1 MSGVTP
7 LVDTLLPT
15 TLAQRT
21 DLIPLKPAVTIGG
34 PEPVPDSEKNAND
47 PRLPSRAAIDRKLG
61 AELVDERGANGTNR
75 RLPGDGTPTLS
86 STARAISAIL
96 RSQGDADIAA
106 VRGSAPLWRLPVAP
120 AAHLLAP
127 MLVRTVAGSGL
138 FYESHLSRYASGKF
152 TLEQLAQEPQARLGP
167 LAKSNPELIEGR
179 AVAQNNLL
187 DALMFAAIKPTPS
200 LNVQSAQSI
209 PQPASAAGAN
219 QPNADQSNLNQGNL
233 NQGSLNQGNLNQGNL
248 NQGNLNQG
256 SLNQGSLI
264 EANLNQVNLDQP
276 GPDQAGM
283 NRSTASKS
291 VPDQSAPAPVVVAAA
306 GARPTPASVA
316 AAYHT
321 TSLGAGLAP
330 SENGTGTTNTL
341 SPSTEAVRG
350 SGGHATAAAIHPEAV
365 ALVRQQ
371 LELLAV
377 PVFRWSGEAWAGVK
391 MDWEIHEQREE
402 SQDTP
407 QTTPR
412 VWNTRL
418 NVTLPTLGTVEMRI
432 SLADNVLQAHMAA
445 NQDASVALLRDDSKA
460 LRERLAVAGLKLTA
474 LQVVPL
480 PAQPSTQ
487 NVVTGDALS
496 GADIASSQPEY

>member
-21 DLIPLKPAVTIGG
+21 DLIPLKPEVTIGG

-61 AELVDERGANGTNR
+61 AELADESGANGTDR

-96 RSQGDADIAA
+96 RSQGDVAIAA

-187 DALMFAAIKPTPS
+187 DALMFAAIKPAPS
-200 LNVQSAQSI
+200 LNVQPAQSI
-209 PQPASAAGAN
+209 PQPAPVAGAD
-219 QPNADQSNLNQGNL
+219 QPDANQSNANQGTLNQGT
-233 NQGSLNQGNLNQGNL
+233 
-248 NQGNLNQG
+248 LNQG
-256 SLNQGSLI
+256 SLNQGSL
-264 EANLNQVNLDQP
+264 DQP
-276 GPDQAGM
+276 GPDQAGI
-283 NRSTASKS
+283 NRSTANTS
-291 VPDQSAPAPVVVAAA
+291 VPDQSAPAPVVVATA

-321 TSLGAGLAP
+321 TSLRAGLAP
-330 SENGTGTTNTL
+330 SESGTGATNTL
-341 SPSTEAVRG
+341 PPSAEAVRG

-377 PVFRWSGEAWAGVK
+377 PVFRWSGEAWAGAK

-487 NVVTGDALS
+487 NVVTGDALPR
-496 GADIASSQPEY
+496 ADIVPSQSEY

>member
-21 DLIPLKPAVTIGG
+21 DLIPLKPEVTIGG

-61 AELVDERGANGTNR
+61 AELAGESGANGTDR

-96 RSQGDADIAA
+96 RSQGDAAIAA

-187 DALMFAAIKPTPS
+187 DALMFAAIKPAPS
-200 LNVQSAQSI
+200 LNVQPAQSI
-209 PQPASAAGAN
+209 PQPAPAAGAN
-219 QPNADQSNLNQGNL
+219 QPNADQSNANQGHL
-233 NQGSLNQGNLNQGNL
+233 NQGSF
-248 NQGNLNQG
+248 
-256 SLNQGSLI
+256 NQGSLI
-264 EANLNQVNLDQP
+264 DANLNQVNFDQP
-276 GPDQAGM
+276 GPDQAGI
-283 NRSTASKS
+283 NRSTANTS

-321 TSLGAGLAP
+321 TSLGAGLAS
-330 SENGTGTTNTL
+330 SENGTGATNTL
-341 SPSTEAVRG
+341 PSSTETVRG

-377 PVFRWSGEAWAGVK
+377 PVFRWSGEAWAGAK

-487 NVVTGDALS
+487 NVVTGDAPPR
-496 GADIASSQPEY
+496 ADIVPSQSEY